1 MRQKVRAC
9 GIRKERSGCMYHQG
23 EYIVYG
29 NKGVCEI
36 MDISTMN
43 IGGVNK
49 DRLYYYLRP
58 VNDKDGR
65 IFTPV
70 DSEKTAMRR
79 ILTKEEAESLIES
92 IPSIGSLWVAD
103 EKQREANYKQAVNSC
118 DCTEWIRIIKT
129 LWRRNRDRM
138 AVGKKVTAM
147 DKKYFKLAQDNLYSE
162 LSMSLHIPQESMED
176 YIAKKV
182 EEQKEEV

>member
-1 MRQKVRAC
+1 
-9 GIRKERSGCMYHQG
+9 
-23 EYIVYG
+23 
-29 NKGVCEI
+29 
-36 MDISTMN
+36 
-43 IGGVNK
+43 
-49 DRLYYYLRP
+49 
-58 VNDKDGR
+58 
-65 IFTPV
+65 
-70 DSEKTAMRR
+70 MRR